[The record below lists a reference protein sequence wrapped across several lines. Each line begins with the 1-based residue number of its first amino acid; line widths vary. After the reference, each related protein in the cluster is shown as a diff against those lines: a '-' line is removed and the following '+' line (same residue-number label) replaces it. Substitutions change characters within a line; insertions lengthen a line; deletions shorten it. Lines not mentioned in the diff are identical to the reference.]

1 MPVDDGFKG
10 GAGTDRVGV
19 NVPVPDPSLLTTQQL
34 REGLDGLEKLLGVQL
49 NAMNEAT
56 HLRLQA
62 FANVPA
68 QINERVGDLQGLH
81 DEKFR
86 SQGVQVEERFSS
98 VALQFEE
105 RDKRGERESRDNK
118 VAVDAAFAAQ
128 KEAACLSVDSKI
140 LCSDLIWR
148 RAGDLLPGD
157 ELIAFDEDSP
167 TDISSGRRY
176 RRSIV
181 TANTIAQSPL
191 VRVVTPVGD
200 VLCTPEHPWLLRRY
214 AGRAYEWR
222 RADALQPGDQVI
234 HMLDPWE
241 VDRSYEAGWLAGILD
256 GEGCLTFKS
265 RRNGGGKVSIGQ
277 VAGVTA
283 DAIDLALKEHDLT
296 VVAHVR
302 SARGRAQAQRRWEI
316 NGRADVL
323 RLLGTV
329 RPMRLMAQ
337 ADRVWE
343 GFAIRG
349 QHRLVSITSVEDG
362 GRGSIARLSTST
374 HTYIGDGFAMHNS
387 EQNKS
392 NTLAIS
398 KSEAATAETINKL
411 EQLVSANIQGLNDK
425 VDDIKATASTLRL
438 EITASINLVR
448 QELVAYSARVDG
460 SAAGG
465 RSAIVDS
472 RQVRNEGRLDAQVLA
487 SLLGVLLLVVSVSVA
502 IYVAAHK

>member
-10 GAGTDRVGV
+10 GVGTDRVGI

-34 REGLDGLEKLLGVQL
+34 REGLDQLEKLIGVQL

-128 KEAACLSVDSKI
+128 KEAA
-140 LCSDLIWR
+140 
-148 RAGDLLPGD
+148 
-157 ELIAFDEDSP
+157 
-167 TDISSGRRY
+167 
-176 RRSIV
+176 
-181 TANTIAQSPL
+181 
-191 VRVVTPVGD
+191 
-200 VLCTPEHPWLLRRY
+200 
-214 AGRAYEWR
+214 
-222 RADALQPGDQVI
+222 
-234 HMLDPWE
+234 
-241 VDRSYEAGWLAGILD
+241 
-256 GEGCLTFKS
+256 
-265 RRNGGGKVSIGQ
+265 
-277 VAGVTA
+277 
-283 DAIDLALKEHDLT
+283 
-296 VVAHVR
+296 
-302 SARGRAQAQRRWEI
+302 
-316 NGRADVL
+316 
-323 RLLGTV
+323 
-329 RPMRLMAQ
+329 
-337 ADRVWE
+337 
-343 GFAIRG
+343 
-349 QHRLVSITSVEDG
+349 
-362 GRGSIARLSTST
+362 
-374 HTYIGDGFAMHNS
+374 S

-487 SLLGVLLLVVSVSVA
+487 SLLGVLLLIVSVSVA